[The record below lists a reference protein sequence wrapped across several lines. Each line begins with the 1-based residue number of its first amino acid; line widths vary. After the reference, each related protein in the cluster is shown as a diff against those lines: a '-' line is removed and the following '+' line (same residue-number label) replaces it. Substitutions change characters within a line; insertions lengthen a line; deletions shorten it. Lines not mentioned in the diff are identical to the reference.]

1 MSNGLTFNIKILITG
16 FEPNNN
22 GLNASEILV
31 LSLQDKLPDVLS
43 SSPYTLNFKI
53 MPGDTDRLG
62 LTLADVLKI
71 DSPDIWMAEGA
82 VR

>member
-16 FEPNNN
+16 FEPNDN

-43 SSPYTLNFKI
+43 GCPHTLNFKI
-53 MPGDTDRLG
+53 MPGDTERLG
-62 LTLADVLKI
+62 STIDDVLKI
-71 DSPDIWMAEGA
+71 DSPDI
-82 VR
+82 

>member
-1 MSNGLTFNIKILITG
+1 MLDFSLQSPSFPYPELRLITG

-71 DSPDIWMAEGA
+71 DSPDI
-82 VR
+82 